1 MWINMIRTI
10 RISGFGGQGVMLTG
24 QLLAYAAN
32 EQGLYSLWVPTY
44 GPETRGGTANCSITI
59 SDKPIYSPVFQKS
72 DDLLAFNE
80 PSLAKFGNKI
90 KKGGN
95 VFFNSSLI
103 KKEFENTEAN
113 IFPVPMTELAQ
124 SLDKLQVAN
133 MVMLGAYL
141 KKVDIFKED
150 VIIKSLKYFLGVKKE
165 GMLPINQKALSIGYE
180 SI

>member
-1 MWINMIRTI
+1 MIRTI

-80 PSLAKFGNKI
+80 PSLVKFGNKI

-103 KKEFENTEAN
+103 KKDFENNEAN

-180 SI
+180 AV

>member
-1 MWINMIRTI
+1 MIRTI

-32 EQGLYSLWVPTY
+32 KQGLYSLWVPTY

-72 DDLLAFNE
+72 DDLIIFNE

-90 KKGGN
+90 KSGGN
-95 VFFNSSLI
+95 IFYNSSLI
-103 KKEFENTEAN
+103 KQEVHPDDAHVYA
-113 IFPVPMTELAQ
+113 VPMSELAQ
-124 SLDKLQVAN
+124 SLDKPQVAN

-141 KKVDIFKED
+141 KKTKIFKEEA
-150 VIIKSLKYFLGVKKE
+150 IIDSLKYLLGTKKVA
-165 GMLPINQKALSIGYE
+165 MVPINQTALAIGFEYLN
-180 SI
+180 